1 MFHLLLFHIHI
12 LKPNS
17 SSHMQ
22 AMSMAN
28 LLIRGGEIHT
38 TMPMHMQAI
47 VLYSD
52 FSSLDAMENV
62 EDDDG
67 VSIPTTDSMSTLSM
81 DNNNNNNWEE
91 SVQSL
96 LYTDESL
103 EEQEKL
109 SYLCYCAIASLKVG
123 GSVLI
128 PINRLGTL
136 LQLLEQISASLE
148 SSTLKVP
155 IYVISSIAEELLA
168 YTNVIPEWL
177 CKERQE
183 KDSDLV
189 LSVPMSINI
198 PETSTD
204 KVPNSSPTAASAS
217 SDIYGSAVL
226 DACEQIKARMAPIA
240 SEHNF
245 DSFAKIE

>member
-1 MFHLLLFHIHI
+1 
-12 LKPNS
+12 
-17 SSHMQ
+17 
-22 AMSMAN
+22 
-28 LLIRGGEIHT
+28 
-38 TMPMHMQAI
+38 MPMHMQAI

-52 FSSLDAMENV
+52 FSSLHAMENV

-67 VSIPTTDSMSTLSM
+67 FSIPTTDSMSTLSM
-81 DNNNNNNWEE
+81 DNNNNNNSAE

-148 SSTLKVP
+148 SSTLKV
-155 IYVISSIAEELLA
+155 ISSIAEELLA

-177 CKERQE
+177 CKEQQE
-183 KDSDLV
+183 
-189 LSVPMSINI
+189 
-198 PETSTD
+198 
-204 KVPNSSPTAASAS
+204 KVPNSSPAATSAS

>member
-1 MFHLLLFHIHI
+1 MVPHLPLIARHRCLLLTMFHLLLFHIHI
-12 LKPNS
+12 LRPNS

-67 VSIPTTDSMSTLSM
+67 FSIPITDSMSTLSM

-91 SVQSL
+91 LVQSL

-183 KDSDLV
+183 K
-189 LSVPMSINI
+189 
-198 PETSTD
+198 
-204 KVPNSSPTAASAS
+204 VPNSSPTATFAS

-245 DSFAKIE
+245 DSFTKIE

>member
-1 MFHLLLFHIHI
+1 
-12 LKPNS
+12 
-17 SSHMQ
+17 
-22 AMSMAN
+22 
-28 LLIRGGEIHT
+28 
-38 TMPMHMQAI
+38 
-47 VLYSD
+47 
-52 FSSLDAMENV
+52 MENV

-67 VSIPTTDSMSTLSM
+67 FSIPTTDSMSTLSM

-109 SYLCYCAIASLKVG
+109 SYLCYCAVASLKVG

-155 IYVISSIAEELLA
+155 
-168 YTNVIPEWL
+168 
-177 CKERQE
+177 
-183 KDSDLV
+183 
-189 LSVPMSINI
+189 
-198 PETSTD
+198 
-204 KVPNSSPTAASAS
+204 NSSPIAASAS

-245 DSFAKIE
+245 DSFAKVHLRTESSRMCALTCTTCTTCLRERRKRH